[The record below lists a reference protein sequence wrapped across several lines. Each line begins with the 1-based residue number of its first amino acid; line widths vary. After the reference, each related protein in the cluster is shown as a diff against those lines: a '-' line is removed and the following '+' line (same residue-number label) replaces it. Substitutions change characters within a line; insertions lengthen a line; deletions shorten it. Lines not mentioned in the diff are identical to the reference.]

1 MRRAVDIVV
10 LFSLMVSALS
20 LSVSAQSQNTFYLHD
35 QYVLDGNAPTQT
47 VARSIGLSGP
57 LHYFNWTTTA
67 FSSDQSYP
75 ASNWN
80 VALWMNVTTTETQ
93 YRVRLVIHNQ
103 SGDFEL
109 SHAYT
114 PFISTSSPTEYE
126 VTMALSAF
134 TIRSGGS
141 LVLGLLRQLQTG
153 TASHT
158 AFIFFDSVSTASRLN
173 GPVATT
179 TTTTTTTM
187 TTTTTQQ
194 TTTTTSQQATTTT
207 TSSTTI
213 TSQPVP
219 PPSGMGFAFAV
230 IGIGAG
236 VSAAGVGAAFALSGQ
251 RGSEVIVY
259 GGFYYCRKHRVPL
272 WYVNGGLWCPVER
285 RYLRP

>member
-1 MRRAVDIVV
+1 LRRAVSIVV
-10 LFSLMVSALS
+10 LFSLIVSALS
-20 LSVSAQSQNTFYLHD
+20 LSASAQSQNTFYLHD

-47 VARSIGLSGP
+47 VPKSIGLSGP
-57 LHYFNWTTTA
+57 LQYFNWTTTA

-75 ASNWN
+75 AGNWN
-80 VALWMNVTTTETQ
+80 VTLWMNVTTADTQ
-93 YRVRLVIHNQ
+93 YRVRLGVHNQ

-114 PFISTSSPTEYE
+114 PLINTPSPTEYE
-126 VTMALSAF
+126 ITMALSAF
-134 TIRSGGS
+134 TIGSGGS
-141 LVLGLLRQLQTG
+141 LVLGLLRQLQNG

-158 AFIFFDSVSTASRLN
+158 AFVFFDSVSTASGLN

-187 TTTTTQQ
+187 TTTQQ
-194 TTTTTSQQATTTT
+194 TSTTTSQQATTTT
-207 TSSTTI
+207 TSSTTTT

-219 PPSGMGFAFAV
+219 PPSGMGSAFAV

-236 VSAAGVGAAFALSGQ
+236 VSVAGAGAAFALSGQ

-272 WYVNGGLWCPVER
+272 GYVQGRLWCPVER